1 MADDI
6 ELKKAKPINPVAQEF
21 CELDETVV
29 RFVTHDEQSDSH
41 LVSPT
46 VHAIMP
52 IENGQSLIGTT
63 VADTVKIRS
72 MIGAGGMS
80 SVYRGVQESINRE
93 VAVKVMHQHL
103 LADDNALLRF
113 KQEAQAVGRLDHINI
128 VKVHDFKAG
137 KDGSSFLIMDLVD
150 GISLSDAILQDGPL
164 APERAIEIFTQACD
178 GLQHAHSKGVI
189 HRDLKPSNIMLVK
202 TADGHD
208 KVKVLDFGIAKV
220 LPQEGDDKMKL
231 TQTGEV
237 FGSPLYMSPEQCM
250 GRPVDQRSDI
260 YSMGCLIYEALT
272 GKPPLEGAN
281 AFDTFFKHTTEMPQS
296 VKVLRGEFDHARDF
310 DAVILKAMA
319 KDPKDRYQTMTQLK
333 ADLARLSSKTE
344 RSWLGKMSDDIEYAK
359 RRFGAQGKL
368 TAKTLTLQIA
378 AVVLLLGTVGGGVYY
393 YQNVHAVQSMTWDQ
407 LFVKGQDS
415 FDKGDYRNA
424 TQQFELALQKAGLD
438 NAKVL
443 PVLREL
449 VDVQIAQGNLGAG
462 PYEARFAKVE
472 KERDDSVSTGIKE
485 LLDQFKAVAKES
497 TPESAKK
504 LDDIGNEM
512 VDKANLLVNPSV
524 ETRATADGAWET
536 IILTY
541 ENSRPGDEG
550 LAYARALNSR
560 AASQFFKGDY
570 KNALDGFTR
579 SAAFKKQLA
588 ATDPTHHET
597 YVSTLS
603 WLGQTQEKLGQL
615 DAAEQTFKDCIAA
628 SRNVAIKGH
637 SNYSVNNP
645 KIAFARFRLAEFY
658 QYAKK
663 DSKAA
668 KASVG
673 EALRIYE
680 NLETQEPEEQA
691 NCYALLATIQLNDG
705 DLDAAQENFQRAHD
719 MYQPMHQRKSLF
731 WLETLKGLAECKFAK
746 QDYAGAEPLYRRAL
760 ATGMHFAFQH
770 SPTMDLCITRLAECA
785 EKRGQPIDEVM
796 RLGEMKLKFDEAKSG
811 ANSPRVLHDYLNLFN
826 LARQN
831 HERERAEQFIAKAET
846 IASKTGGEGGWDWIE
861 VAFKRGQ
868 FEFDNGKTDA
878 GEATFEDV
886 VEAMEKS
893 KPATDEQKQLA
904 KELEFQVGLRLKGDK
919 ELVARVKKLN

>member
-1 MADDI
+1 MADDF
-6 ELKKAKPINPVAQEF
+6 ELKKAKPINPVSQEF

-29 RFVTHDEQSDSH
+29 RFVAHEDQTESP

-52 IENGQSLIGTT
+52 IESGQSLLGTT

-72 MIGAGGMS
+72 MIGSGGMS

-103 LADDNALLRF
+103 LADDNALQRF
-113 KQEAQAVGRLDHINI
+113 KQEAQAVGRLDHTNI

-150 GISLSDAILQDGPL
+150 GISLSDAITQDGPL
-164 APERAIEIFTQACD
+164 APDRAIDIFMQACD

-202 TADGHD
+202 DANGQD
-208 KVKVLDFGIAKV
+208 KVKVLDFGIAKI
-220 LPQEGDDKMKL
+220 LPQEGDAKMKL

-296 VKVLRGEFDHARDF
+296 VRALRGEFDHARDF
-310 DAVILKAMA
+310 DAIILKAMA
-319 KDPKDRYQTMTQLK
+319 KDPRDRYQTMTQLRD
-333 ADLARLSSKTE
+333 DLARLSSKTE
-344 RSWLGKMSDDIEYAK
+344 RGWLGKMADDVEYAK
-359 RRFGAQGKL
+359 RRFGAQGRL
-368 TAKTLTLQIA
+368 TAKLLTLQIA
-378 AVVLLLGTVGGGVYY
+378 AVALLLGTVCGGAYY
-393 YQNVHAVQSMTWDQ
+393 YQNIYAAQSMAWDQ

-415 FDKGDYRNA
+415 FDNGDYKGA
-424 TQQFELALQKAGLD
+424 THHFELALQKAGLD

-449 VDVQIAQGNLGAG
+449 VDVQIAQGNLGSG

-472 KERDDSVSTGIKE
+472 KERDESVSTGINE
-485 LLDQFKAVAKES
+485 LLDQFKVTAKES
-497 TPESAKK
+497 TPESGKK

-512 VDKANLLVNPSV
+512 VDKANLLVNPSS
-524 ETRATADGAWET
+524 ETRATADGAWAT
-536 IILTY
+536 MISTY
-541 ENSRPGDEG
+541 ENSRSGDRG

-588 ATDPTHHET
+588 AKDPTHHET

-603 WLGQTQEKLGQL
+603 WLGQTQEKLGKL
-615 DAAEQTFKDCIAA
+615 DEAEQTFKDCIAA

-645 KIAFARFRLAEFY
+645 QIAFARFRLAEFY
-658 QYAKK
+658 QYARK

-668 KASVG
+668 KASVS

-705 DLDAAQENFQRAHD
+705 ELDAAQENFQRAHD
-719 MYQPMHQRKSLF
+719 LYQPMHQRKSLF

-746 QDYAGAEPLYRRAL
+746 KDYAGAEPLYRRAL

-770 SPTMDLCITRLAECA
+770 SPTMDLCLTRLAECA
-785 EKRGQPIDEVM
+785 EKRGAPIDETI
-796 RLGEMKLKFDEAKSG
+796 RLAEMKLKFDQAKSG
-811 ANSPRVLHDYLNLFN
+811 ANSPRVLHDYLNLFE

-831 HERERAEQFIAKAET
+831 HEKERAEQLITSAESIATK
-846 IASKTGGEGGWDWIE
+846 ISGEGGWDWIE
-861 VAFKRGQ
+861 VAYKRGQ
-868 FEFDNGKTDA
+868 FEFDNGKADA

-886 VEAMEKS
+886 VEAIEKS
-893 KPATDEQKQLA
+893 RPTNEQQKQIAEELA
-904 KELEFQVGLRLKGDK
+904 FQIGLRMKDDK
-919 ELVARVKKLN
+919 DLVERAKKLI